1 MLQFLLISHFL
12 SPLAPSCSRTPCS
25 VSELPVPS
33 DLILYLFGGFPF
45 IFPPA
50 FDLFLNTSQQQKAV
64 KENSNRKDEKFD
76 IFLNSD
82 ILPVSSRE
90 KGQLIFFIS
99 GLRRMEPW
107 LLKRTMSPKGTGA
120 TGLFSLAAGLWKWSW
135 GAGKEWGILGL
146 LQGSIRKNHYQIQN
160 PGTPPPPEL
169 FINTVSPEGWQRPAS
184 QALWDGDL
192 LKVQFYPII
201 SQASW
206 VTKDIEASK
215 GSGGCYWRSCLIGFL
230 LPEDFWGKE
239 RTQS

>member
-1 MLQFLLISHFL
+1 MTFEEDHVSQRYRSHRALLPGSWSVEVKLRGREGMGHPWFAPRVNQKE
-12 SPLAPSCSRTPCS
+12 PLPDP
-25 VSELPVPS
+25 E
-33 DLILYLFGGFPF
+33 
-45 IFPPA
+45 
-50 FDLFLNTSQQQKAV
+50 
-64 KENSNRKDEKFD
+64 
-76 IFLNSD
+76 
-82 ILPVSSRE
+82 
-90 KGQLIFFIS
+90 
-99 GLRRMEPW
+99 
-107 LLKRTMSPKGTGA
+107 
-120 TGLFSLAAGLWKWSW
+120 SW
-135 GAGKEWGILGL
+135 DA
-146 LQGSIRKNHYQIQN
+146 
-160 PGTPPPPEL
+160 PPPEL